1 MAMLSNTNIII
12 YILAGLSIALFIWII
27 TLELRLKRLFKGG
40 QPEGLENLLMKIN
53 AEFKG
58 LDNSRKEME
67 KYLTGIEDRLKGTIQ
82 NVRMLRFNPF
92 NDSGSNQSFTLALLN
107 EDGDGV
113 VITGLHSREK
123 INVYAKAITN
133 FQSEHKLTAEEE
145 EVIKKKI
152 SN

>member
-1 MAMLSNTNIII
+1 MAMLSTTNIII
-12 YILAGLSIALFIWII
+12 YIIGGLSISLFIWVIM
-27 TLELRLKRLFKGG
+27 LELRLKKLFKGDR
-40 QPEGLENLLMKIN
+40 PEGLENLLMQIN
-53 AEFKG
+53 TEFKE

-67 KYLTGIEDRLKGTIQ
+67 EYLARVERRLKSTIQ
-82 NVRMLRFNPF
+82 NVRMIRFNPF
-92 NDSGSNQSFTLALLN
+92 NDSGFNQSFTLALLN
-107 EDGDGV
+107 EDGDGA